1 MSIYIFKFSDS
12 FIKDR
17 VKGNKD
23 NEEYTEK
30 SEKVKES
37 SEYLNL
43 VKELTNQNKLK
54 KHNIS

>member
-37 SEYLNL
+37 SEYSFSAFVEIHLYYN
-43 VKELTNQNKLK
+43 VLT
-54 KHNIS
+54 